1 MLETLVVKIITKQS
15 ASINNYFLLYFNLID
30 FEQAFDYCRLVRHSF
45 FEVFSELSWDEFSKN
60 REASFYS
67 MKNIFI
73 HTLDVEDRLF
83 NYIIPRNPNPY
94 SRTDFDDYP
103 DMASLKLKMDTIES
117 KTIKFFQQLS
127 LDQLDNVVTFPR
139 KNLPDLE
146 MSVKDVLMQALT
158 EELQHRGE
166 FLTLLWQIGIDPP
179 SMTWLWYLDV
189 K

>member
-1 MLETLVVKIITKQS
+1 L
-15 ASINNYFLLYFNLID
+15 IN
-30 FEQAFDYCRLVRHSF
+30 FEHAFDYCRLVRHSF

-73 HTLDVEDRLF
+73 HTLDVEDRLLH
-83 NYIIPRNPNPY
+83 YIIPRNHNTY
-94 SRTDFDDYP
+94 SRTDFDAYP
-103 DMASLKLKMDTIES
+103 DMDSLKLKMDTIES

-127 LDQLDNVVTFPR
+127 PDQLDNVVTFPR

-166 FLTLLWQIGIDPP
+166 FLTLLWQLGIDPP
-179 SMTWLWYLDV
+179 PMTWLWYLDV